1 MEILDLGESFAELLD
16 GGRHAQTTIMVPAMV
31 RRSGTIRLATVLG
44 IRVGVDASWFVVLF
58 LVIFQLSSAFR
69 KTLDAS
75 DTVAYVTAVASALLF
90 FASIV
95 LHELGHALAARR
107 EGIETANIDLWFFGG
122 LARLSRDSQTPRE
135 EARIAAAGP
144 IVTLLVVLVC
154 VGAGVGAV
162 GWHHFLDAAGFRRG
176 AATPALLLLS
186 WVASIN
192 LVLLVFNLIPAYPL
206 DGGRIL
212 RSILWKASG
221 DRGRGTRAAARI
233 GQIFAYVVMGYG
245 LVLLLAGSLG
255 GIYLLILGFLFG
267 SSAKGA
273 IVQSAVIDRLGEVR
287 VSDIMDAEPVS
298 VASDLTLEA
307 ALESYFLRYRWGW
320 FPVVD
325 SVGRF
330 VGLLREERAR
340 AMETSPAGEP
350 GGLVSSAMDRSEE
363 WRIGVDSSLEE
374 LVASEPL
381 RQLGGLVAVDA
392 ENHVRGVVTLGQVRR
407 ALAGALQPPLGPT

>member
-1 MEILDLGESFAELLD
+1 
-16 GGRHAQTTIMVPAMV
+16 MV

-58 LVIFQLSSAFR
+58 LVIFQLSTQFR
-69 KTLDAS
+69 RTLDSS

-122 LARLSRDSQTPRE
+122 LARLSRDSQTPGE
-135 EARIAAAGP
+135 EVRIAAAGP
-144 IVTLLVVLVC
+144 FVTLLVVLVC
-154 VGAGVGAV
+154 VGAGIGAV
-162 GWHHFLDAAGFRRG
+162 GWHDFIDAVGFRRDG
-176 AATPALLLLS
+176 AATPALVLLT

-192 LVLLVFNLIPAYPL
+192 FVLLVFNLIPAYPL
-206 DGGRIL
+206 DGGRIR
-212 RSILWKASG
+212 RSLLWRATG

-233 GQIFAYVVMGYG
+233 GQVFAYIVMGYG
-245 LVLLLAGSLG
+245 LVLLLAGSFG
-255 GIYLLILGFLFG
+255 GLYLLILGFLFG

-273 IVQSAVIDRLGEVR
+273 IAQSAVIDRLGEVR
-287 VSDIMDAEPVS
+287 VADIMDAEPVS
-298 VASDLTLEA
+298 VASDLPLEA

-325 SVGRF
+325 PLGRF

-340 AMETSPAGEP
+340 AMETSPGGQP
-350 GGLVSSAMDRSEE
+350 GGLVSSAMERGEE

-392 ENHVRGVVTLGQVRR
+392 ENHVRGVVTLGQVKR
-407 ALAGALQPPLGPT
+407 ALAGALQPPLGPS